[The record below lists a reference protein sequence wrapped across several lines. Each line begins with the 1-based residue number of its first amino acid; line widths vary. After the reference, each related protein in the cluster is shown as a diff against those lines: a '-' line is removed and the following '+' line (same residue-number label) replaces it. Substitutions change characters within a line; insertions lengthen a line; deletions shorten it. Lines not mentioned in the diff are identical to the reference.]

1 MFKTI
6 LSLSVAAMTLVLV
19 SAAHADELPT
29 DSVCHIAAE
38 SAYDAAV
45 ASGSGLPDGEY
56 EQTMGDCE
64 SWEASD
70 PYWAE
75 GEDAEPVAAESATE
89 FADAMIG
96 PVASLLR

>member
-6 LSLSVAAMTLVLV
+6 LALSVASMTLCLV

-29 DSVCHIAAE
+29 DSVCYIAAE
-38 SAYDAAV
+38 VAYDAAV
-45 ASGSGLPDGEY
+45 AAGDGLPDGAY

-64 SWEASD
+64 TAEYVAVGDSD
-70 PYWAE
+70 
-75 GEDAEPVAAESATE
+75 DD

-96 PVASLLR
+96 PIASLLR